1 MTRSGWA
8 MTACV
13 LVATGLLLGLG
24 PAVAQGGGSLGLD
37 EVIEAVKADPRLVT
51 EIHDELKKNS
61 LKVDG
66 LICTGFRH
74 GNQWAELSGARAAP
88 YECDIGNRQ
97 IVIQANRMY
106 FDMAKRPLG
115 DMKRA
120 NPKRADSFK
129 ESNFR
134 WTWQPLSK

>member
-1 MTRSGWA
+1 
-8 MTACV
+8 
-13 LVATGLLLGLG
+13 
-24 PAVAQGGGSLGLD
+24 
-37 EVIEAVKADPRLVT
+37 VIEAVKADPKLVT

-134 WTWQPLSK
+134 WTWKPLSK